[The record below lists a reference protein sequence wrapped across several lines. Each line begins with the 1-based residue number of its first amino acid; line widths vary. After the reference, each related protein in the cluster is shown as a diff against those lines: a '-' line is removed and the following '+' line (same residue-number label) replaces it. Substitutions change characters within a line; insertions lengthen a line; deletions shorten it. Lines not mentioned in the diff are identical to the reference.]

1 MKDVEDSRPFALVGL
16 RGHGADNRAG
26 TVQAVG
32 TATINFIPNQAQFNV
47 GVVTQGAT
55 AQAAAQQNAT
65 LSTTVQNAL
74 QGVLGTNGNIQT
86 VSYSVWPQY
95 SNWSTPVITG
105 YTASNTVQV
114 TTYNLSI
121 IGTLIDT
128 ATSAGANNI
137 GGVSFGLQDPNP
149 YIQQALT
156 AAGKQALSFAAAI
169 AAGLGGTVG
178 KVVSAVQGSSYT
190 PVNVPSPVAGT
201 SATTPIQ
208 SGSVSVSA
216 NVTVVVQLLQ

>member
-1 MKDVEDSRPFALVGL
+1 MPRIHVLLFLLGSAAMAQTATP
-16 RGHGADNRAG
+16 G
-26 TVQAVG
+26 TVQAIG
-32 TATINFIPNQAQFNV
+32 TATVNFNPNQAQFTV

-74 QGVLGTNGNIQT
+74 KGVLGTNGNIQT
-86 VSYSVWPQY
+86 VSYYVSPQY
-95 SNWSTPVITG
+95 SNGQTPVITG
-105 YTASNTVQV
+105 FTASNTVQV
-114 TTYNLSI
+114 TTYNLNI

-149 YIQQALT
+149 FIQQALT

-169 AAGLGGTVG
+169 AAGVGGTLG
-178 KVVSAVQGSSYT
+178 KVVSVVQGSSYT
-190 PVNVPSPVAGT
+190 PVNNPTPVAGT
-201 SATTPIQ
+201 GATTPIQ

-216 NVTVVVQLLQ
+216 NVTVVVQLSQ